1 MKILGVKKN
10 EWFYYRDGHFQA
22 NPLKMKESER
32 AIKIQGSPFTTDFQ
46 GKFYSIRK
54 KEEFYKE
61 INLISHAIGLKLN
74 KKKDV

>member
-1 MKILGVKKN
+1 
-10 EWFYYRDGHFQA
+10 
-22 NPLKMKESER
+22 MKESER